1 METLNKAQQSSIN
14 ELKTKLKTSISLENE
29 LTQLIEVTKP
39 YYAFQGIA
47 EENNI
52 LKGIVC
58 KEFEST
64 FETEGMS
71 YSEAGR
77 HLAILG
83 SLAIAKTNPI
93 KKRHYYLANKANV
106 KRVHLKPYSD
116 VLHIGE
122 MLTKSFNKRNAVAE
136 GTIKTIDGKV
146 IYEIEVEYSVLSE
159 ALFNRMFGHHKQ
171 NTDNKPSYN
180 PYKNSIDFKDIVKTD
195 AVCSASLGKV
205 QSNDCI
211 GHFDNYPALPV
222 ARIAQALINI
232 ASLHMNFCEQE
243 TKPISVTNVLLEAK
257 SFAFAGE
264 TMHLKSC
271 YNHSAKKEKQ
281 MSLIETYAYINDN
294 NTKHTAYLSC
304 KIE

>member
-1 METLNKAQQSSIN
+1 MEILNKTQQSSIE
-14 ELKTKLKTSISLENE
+14 ELKTKLQTSISLENE

-47 EENNI
+47 EDNNT
-52 LKGIVC
+52 LRGIVC
-58 KEFEST
+58 KEFEGT
-64 FETEGMS
+64 YELDGMS

-93 KKRHYYLANKANV
+93 KKKHYYLANKANV
-106 KRVHLKPYSD
+106 KRVYRTPYSD

-122 MLTKSFNKRNAVAE
+122 MSTKSFNKRNAVAE
-136 GTIKTIDGKV
+136 GCIKTADGKV
-146 IYEIEVEYSVLSE
+146 IYEIEVEYSVLTE
-159 ALFNRMFGHHKQ
+159 VLFNRMFSQHKQ
-171 NTDNKPSYN
+171 NTDSKPNYN
-180 PYKNSIDFKDIVKTD
+180 PYRNSIHFKDTVKTD
-195 AVCSASLGKV
+195 TICSASLGKV
-205 QSNDCI
+205 ESNDCV

-232 ASLHMNFCEQE
+232 ASVHMNFCAQE
-243 TKPISVTNVLLEAK
+243 TKPISITHVLLEAK

-271 YNHSAKKEKQ
+271 YDHSVKKENQ
-281 MSLIETYAYINDN
+281 MAFIETYAYINDN
-294 NTKHTAYLSC
+294 HTKHAAYLSC
-304 KIE
+304 RIE